1 MKIEGDLSFRVV
13 WGLLWPLRAF
23 ARYIPRGR
31 GFLTWRVLA
40 SLVPNRTFLAH
51 VPGGKVQLRSREAV
65 GFLRLVQGSFEQ
77 AEIETL
83 TEAARPGTVAIDAG
97 AHVGVFT
104 IPLARAVGT
113 AGAAWAIEPLP
124 ENVRRLRAN
133 LRANGLHNVTVL
145 AAAASDVDGQVA
157 FEVAGDSAYGS
168 TREVLSGWGTA
179 EVIQVSAV
187 RLDTEWRR
195 HGMPRVSVIKID
207 VEGAELRVL
216 RGAENLLRALRPQ
229 LLIEVPDPDELE
241 QIMRYLSS
249 FDYERLETPGFAA
262 HNHLFLGAP
271 GRPELVV
278 SASSSGWRSG
288 TGRIR

>member
-1 MKIEGDLSFRVV
+1 MKVEMDLSFRVV

-23 ARYIPRGR
+23 ARCTPRGR
-31 GFLTWRVLA
+31 RFLTWRVLA
-40 SLVPNRTFLAH
+40 SLVPNRAFLAH
-51 VPGGKVQLRSREAV
+51 VLGGKVELRSREVV

-83 TEAARPGTVAIDAG
+83 IEAARPGTIAIDTG
-97 AHVGVFT
+97 AHVGLFT

-113 AGAAWAIEPLP
+113 EGVVWAIEPLP

-133 LRANGLHNVTVL
+133 LRTNGLHNVTVI
-145 AAAASDVDGQVA
+145 ASAASDADGQLA
-157 FEVAGDSAYGS
+157 FELAGDSAYGS
-168 TREVLSGWGTA
+168 TREVLQGWGTA
-179 EVIQVSAV
+179 EVVQVSAV

-216 RGAENLLRALRPQ
+216 RGAENLLRVLRPQ
-229 LLIEVPDPDELE
+229 LLIEVSNPDELE
-241 QIMRYLSS
+241 QIVRYLSS
-249 FDYERLETPGFAA
+249 FDYERRETPRFAA

-271 GRPELVV
+271 RRPELNEY
-278 SASSSGWRSG
+278 ASSSRRPSG
-288 TGRIR
+288 IAGTK